1 MIRVSVM
8 LLQKSISIPS
18 FQILN
23 MEANNSPLFPK
34 LRTLSWRTG
43 WDFVPFISSF
53 LSHSLSSVT
62 IYFADENFNV
72 LRVPMLYNLASEC
85 RRLEEIHLFGL
96 TADRGVDDAMSDL
109 LIRSANTIRVLKL
122 YPGIQ
127 ERATYVA
134 MQLPNLRE
142 LGTEF
147 TALPSVLPPSIFPA
161 LQSLNLWIRE
171 GTPWPSLLPHL
182 RGPVLEKVAVY
193 CADKSLDKVPSMLG
207 RSLSAARF
215 HRTLTSLEFVG
226 QGILWNLNHETL
238 VPFFSFRNLTRLSL
252 LGQCQTRDCHF
263 LLTDKDVTGLS
274 FAMPNLTFLGLG
286 GHPCSAGITQV
297 TFASLVILSMNCRYL
312 EQLRLHFD
320 ATTIVKQTLA
330 KSKNTLP
337 RSGEAT
343 LFSSTSRCR
352 LNTLHV
358 GNIPFPDVP
367 HSRWIIA
374 TALLHIFPHLIQIK
388 HGGGGSIWK
397 DVLDCITICRMIPTA
412 IPGP

>member
-1 MIRVSVM
+1 MVRINIM
-8 LLQKSISIPS
+8 LSQKSISIPS

-53 LSHSLSSVT
+53 LSPNLSSVT
-62 IYFADENFNV
+62 IYFVDDNFNV
-72 LRVPMLYNLASEC
+72 LRVPALYNLANEC
-85 RRLEEIHLFGL
+85 RHLEEIHLFGL
-96 TADRGVDDAMSDL
+96 TLDRGVDDAMSEL
-109 LIRSANTIRVLKL
+109 LLKSANTIRVLKL

-127 ERATYVA
+127 GRATYVA

-147 TALPSVLPPSIFPA
+147 TALLPTLPPSVFPA

-171 GTPWPSLLPHL
+171 GTPWVQLLPCL
-182 RGPVLEKVAVY
+182 RGPTLEKIAVY
-193 CADKSLDKVPSMLG
+193 CADKSLDAVPGMLG
-207 RSLSAARF
+207 RSLSGA
-215 HRTLTSLEFVG
+215 HLHQTLTSLEFVG
-226 QGILWNLNHETL
+226 QGIRWDLNHETL
-238 VPFFSFRNLTRLSL
+238 LPFFSFRDLTRLSL
-252 LGQCQTRDCHF
+252 LGHCQVGECHF
-263 LLTDKDVTGLS
+263 SLTDRDITGLS

-286 GHPCSAGITQV
+286 SHPCNNGTAQV

-320 ATTIVKQTLA
+320 ATAIVKQTLA

-343 LFSSTSRCR
+343 LFTSTSRCR

-358 GNIPFPDVP
+358 GNLPFPDVP

-374 TALLHIFPHLIQIK
+374 TALLHIFPHLISVK
-388 HGGGGSIWK
+388 HGGGSIWK
-397 DVLDCITICRMIPTA
+397 DVLDCITMCRMIPTA

>member
-1 MIRVSVM
+1 M
-8 LLQKSISIPS
+8 LLQKSISTPS

-53 LSHSLSSVT
+53 LSPSLSSVT

-72 LRVPMLYNLASEC
+72 LRVPALYNLANEC
-85 RRLEEIHLFGL
+85 RHLEEIHLFGL
-96 TADRGVDDAMSDL
+96 TLDRGVDDAMSDL
-109 LIRSANTIRVLKL
+109 LLKSPNTIRVLKL
-122 YPGIQ
+122 YPSVQ
-127 ERATYVA
+127 EKATYVA

-147 TALPSVLPPSIFPA
+147 AALPSVLPPSIFPA
-161 LQSLNLWIRE
+161 LESLNLWIRE
-171 GTPWPSLLPHL
+171 GTPWVELLPCL
-182 RGPVLEKVAVY
+182 RGPALEKVAVY
-193 CADKSLDKVPSMLG
+193 CAAGTSDKVPSMLA
-207 RSLSAARF
+207 RCLSGANL

-226 QGILWNLNHETL
+226 QGIMWDLNRETL
-238 VPFFSFRNLTRLSL
+238 LPFFSFRDLTRLSL
-252 LGQCQTRDCHF
+252 LGHCQPRECHF
-263 LLTDKDVTGLS
+263 SLMDRDLTGLS

-286 GHPCSAGITQV
+286 SQPCNTGTAQV
-297 TFASLVILSMNCRYL
+297 TFASLVILSMNCRHL

-320 ATTIVKQTLA
+320 VTTIVKQTLA
-330 KSKNTLP
+330 KSKNTIP
-337 RSGEAT
+337 RPGEAT
-343 LFSSTSRCR
+343 LFASTSRCR

-358 GNIPFPDVP
+358 GNIPFPDIP

-374 TALLHIFPHLIQIK
+374 TALLHIFPHLNQIK
-388 HGGGGSIWK
+388 HSGGSIWK
-397 DVLDCITICRMIPTA
+397 DVADCVTICRMIPTA

>member
-1 MIRVSVM
+1 MVRMNIM
-8 LLQKSISIPS
+8 LTQKSISIPS

-53 LSHSLSSVT
+53 LSPSLSSVT
-62 IYFADENFNV
+62 IYFIDDSFNV
-72 LRVPMLYNLASEC
+72 LRVPALYNLANEC
-85 RRLEEIHLFGL
+85 RHLEEIHLFGL
-96 TADRGVDDAMSDL
+96 TSDRGVDDAMSDL
-109 LIRSANTIRVLKL
+109 LMKSANTIRVLKL

-127 ERATYVA
+127 GRATYVM
-134 MQLPNLRE
+134 MQLPNLQE

-147 TALPSVLPPSIFPA
+147 TALPSVLPSVIFPA

-171 GTPWPSLLPHL
+171 GTPWVQLLPCL
-182 RGPVLEKVAVY
+182 RGPSLEKIAVY
-193 CADKSLDKVPSMLG
+193 CADKTLDAVPGMLG
-207 RSLSAARF
+207 RSLSGAHL

-226 QGILWNLNHETL
+226 QGIQWDLNHETL
-238 VPFFSFRNLTRLSL
+238 LPFFSFRGLTRLSL
-252 LGQCQTRDCHF
+252 LGHCQERECHF
-263 LLTDKDVTGLS
+263 SLTDRDITGLS

-286 GHPCSAGITQV
+286 SHPCNTGTAQI
-297 TFASLVILSMNCRYL
+297 TFASLVILSMNCRSL

-320 ATTIVKQTLA
+320 ATSIVKQTLA

-343 LFSSTSRCR
+343 LFASTSRCR

-374 TALLHIFPHLIQIK
+374 TALLHIFPHLIHIK
-388 HGGGGSIWK
+388 HGGGSIWK
-397 DVLDCITICRMIPTA
+397 DVLDCITICRMIPTV
-412 IPGP
+412 IPRP

>member
-1 MIRVSVM
+1 MIRLNIM
-8 LLQKSISIPS
+8 LSQKSISIPS

-34 LRTLSWRTG
+34 LRTMSWRTG

-53 LSHSLSSVT
+53 LSPSLSFVT
-62 IYFADENFNV
+62 IYFTDDNFNV
-72 LRVPMLYNLASEC
+72 LRVPALYNLANEC
-85 RRLEEIHLFGL
+85 RHLEEIHLFGL
-96 TADRGVDDAMSDL
+96 TPDRGVDDAMSDL
-109 LIRSANTIRVLKL
+109 LLKSANTIRVLKL

-127 ERATYVA
+127 GRATYVA

-147 TALPSVLPPSIFPA
+147 TALPSILPSFIFPA

-171 GTPWPSLLPHL
+171 GTPWVQLLPCL
-182 RGPVLEKVAVY
+182 RGPVLEKIAVY
-193 CADKSLDKVPSMLG
+193 CADKSLDAVPSMLG
-207 RSLSAARF
+207 RSLSGA
-215 HRTLTSLEFVG
+215 HLHQTLTSLEFVG
-226 QGILWNLNHETL
+226 QGIRWDLNHETL
-238 VPFFSFRNLTRLSL
+238 LPFFSFRDLTRLSL
-252 LGQCQTRDCHF
+252 LGHCQVGECHF
-263 LLTDKDVTGLS
+263 SLTDRDITGLS

-286 GHPCSAGITQV
+286 SHPCNNGTAQV

-320 ATTIVKQTLA
+320 ATAIVKQTLA

-343 LFSSTSRCR
+343 LFTSTSRCR

-358 GNIPFPDVP
+358 GNLPFPDVP

-374 TALLHIFPHLIQIK
+374 TALLHIFPHLISVK
-388 HGGGGSIWK
+388 HGGGSIWK
-397 DVLDCITICRMIPTA
+397 DVLDCITMCRMIPTA

>member
-1 MIRVSVM
+1 MNVM
-8 LLQKSISIPS
+8 LSQKSMSIPS

-34 LRTLSWRTG
+34 LRALSWRTG

-53 LSHSLSSVT
+53 LSPSLSSVT
-62 IYFADENFNV
+62 IYFVDDNFNV
-72 LRVPMLYNLASEC
+72 LRVPALYNLASEC
-85 RRLEEIHLFGL
+85 RHLEEIHLFGL
-96 TADRGVDDAMSDL
+96 TLDRGVDDAMSDL
-109 LIRSANTIRVLKL
+109 LLKSANTIRVLKL

-127 ERATYVA
+127 GRATYVA

-147 TALPSVLPPSIFPA
+147 AALPSTLPPSIFPV

-171 GTPWPSLLPHL
+171 GTPWVQLLTCL
-182 RGPVLEKVAVY
+182 RGPSLEKIAVY
-193 CADKSLDKVPSMLG
+193 CADKTLDAVPSMLG
-207 RSLSAARF
+207 RSLSGAHLR
-215 HRTLTSLEFVG
+215 RTLTSLEFVG
-226 QGILWNLNHETL
+226 QGIVWDLNHETL
-238 VPFFSFRNLTRLSL
+238 LPLFSLRNLTRLSL
-252 LGQCQTRDCHF
+252 LGHCQAGGCHF
-263 LLTDKDVTGLS
+263 SLTDRDITGLS

-286 GHPCSAGITQV
+286 SHPCNIGTAQV
-297 TFASLVILSMNCRYL
+297 TFASLVILSMNCRSL

-320 ATTIVKQTLA
+320 ATSVVKQTLA

-343 LFSSTSRCR
+343 LFASTSRCR

-374 TALLHIFPHLIQIK
+374 TALLSIFPHLINIK
-388 HGGGGSIWK
+388 HDGGSIWK
-397 DVLDCITICRMIPTA
+397 DVLDCITICRMIPTV

>member
-1 MIRVSVM
+1 MNVM
-8 LLQKSISIPS
+8 LSQKSVSIPS

-34 LRTLSWRTG
+34 LRTLSWRAG

-53 LSHSLSSVT
+53 LSPTLLSVT
-62 IYFADENFNV
+62 IYFVDDNFNV
-72 LRVPMLYNLASEC
+72 LRVPALYNLANEC
-85 RRLEEIHLFGL
+85 RHLEEIHLFGL
-96 TADRGVDDAMSDL
+96 TLDRGVDDAAAHL
-109 LIRSANTIRVLKL
+109 LLESGKTIRVLKL
-122 YPGIQ
+122 YPGIR
-127 ERATYVA
+127 EKVTYVA

-147 TALPSVLPPSIFPA
+147 TALPPDLPPTMFLE

-171 GTPWPSLLPHL
+171 GTACTQLLPYL
-182 RGPVLEKVAVY
+182 RGPTLEKIAVY
-193 CADKSLDKVPSMLG
+193 CSDKTLDAAPMVLG
-207 RSLSAARF
+207 RLLSEAHL
-215 HRTLTSLEFVG
+215 HRTLTSFEFVG
-226 QGILWNLNHETL
+226 QGIRWNLNHDTL
-238 VPFFSFRNLTRLSL
+238 LPFFSFRNLTRLSL
-252 LGQCQTRDCHF
+252 LGHCQPGECHF
-263 LLTDKDVTGLS
+263 SLTDRDITGLS

-286 GHPCSAGITQV
+286 SHPCNTGAAQV
-297 TFASLVILSMNCRYL
+297 TFASLVILSMNCRHL

-343 LFSSTSRCR
+343 LFASTSRCR

-367 HSRWIIA
+367 HSRWIVA
-374 TALLHIFPHLIQIK
+374 TALLHVFPHLIQIK
-388 HGGGGSIWK
+388 YGGGSIWK
-397 DVLDCITICRMIPTA
+397 DVLDCVTICRMIPSA

>member
-1 MIRVSVM
+1 MNVM
-8 LLQKSISIPS
+8 LSQKSISIPS

-23 MEANNSPLFPK
+23 MEANNFPLFPK

-53 LSHSLSSVT
+53 LSPSLSSVT
-62 IYFADENFNV
+62 IYFVDDKFNV
-72 LRVPMLYNLASEC
+72 LRVPALYNLANEC
-85 RRLEEIHLFGL
+85 RHLEEIHLFGL
-96 TADRGVDDAMSDL
+96 TLDRGVDDAMSDL
-109 LIRSANTIRVLKL
+109 LLKSANTIRVLKL
-122 YPGIQ
+122 YPGVQ
-127 ERATYVA
+127 GKATYVA

-147 TALPSVLPPSIFPA
+147 TVLPSALPPSMFPA

-171 GTPWPSLLPHL
+171 GTPWTQLLPCL
-182 RGPVLEKVAVY
+182 RGPAIERVAIY
-193 CADKSLDKVPSMLG
+193 CADKTLDTVPKMLG
-207 RSLSAARF
+207 RSLSGA
-215 HRTLTSLEFVG
+215 HLDRTLTSLEFVS
-226 QGILWNLNHETL
+226 QGIQWNLNHEIL
-238 VPFFSFRNLTRLSL
+238 LSFFSLRNLTRLSL
-252 LGQCQTRDCHF
+252 LGHCQSGGCHF
-263 LLTDKDVTGLS
+263 SLTDRDLTGLS

-286 GHPCSAGITQV
+286 GHPCNAGTAQV
-297 TFASLVILSMNCRYL
+297 TFASLVILSMNCRRL

-343 LFSSTSRCR
+343 LFTSTSRCR

-388 HGGGGSIWK
+388 HSGGSVWAN
-397 DVLDCITICRMIPTA
+397 VLDCVTICRMIPSA